1 MPVRAQSSEL
11 LPAVEAVRLAPEDR
25 IVLDGVLSEPIW
37 KRTAP
42 ATDFRQQEPGE
53 GAPPTEQTEVHV
65 AFDDGNLYIG
75 AMLHDSDPSGIRGYQ
90 RRRDAGL
97 GSDDRFMWILDT
109 FLDGRSAYFFE
120 INPQGLLGDGLMRAA
135 SGNTLNKSW
144 DGIWDVQVA
153 RHDQGWSAEI
163 RIPFRT
169 LNFDPT
175 LDAWGINFQ
184 RTIRRRNE
192 ELLWSGWRRNQGLFR
207 PVNAGRLTGLTG
219 LSQGIGLEARPYV
232 SGGAREA
239 GGVVDGTSNIG
250 FDLGYSITPGL
261 RAALTV
267 NTDFAETDVDD
278 RQVNLTRFPLFFPER
293 RQFFLEGSSVYT
305 FAPASGI
312 NPFFSRRIGLA
323 AGQAIPITY
332 GARLGGQAGAFDLG
346 FLQVRTGREGAQPS
360 EQFTVGRVRR
370 NVFAQSSIGVIYT
383 RRATER
389 LGEVDLPDR
398 HTLGFDL
405 DLSTARFLGNKNL
418 QFEAFFVGH
427 TVGTRDETTTLGDR
441 STRGFRLNYPND
453 IWQAHVSFREFG
465 DAWDPAVG
473 FAPRRGFRRV
483 QPTVSWNPRPLSS
496 RLVRQY
502 EFEAY
507 FEHLADL
514 GGVLETRRASARP
527 LGVRFNSGDRL
538 NVTVAN
544 QHELLKQ
551 PFQISNDIAL
561 APGGYSFNDVTVD
574 LSSASQRR
582 VSAGLEVQRGE
593 FWSGRRTRLAGD
605 VTLRPRPGLQ
615 LSGFVESQDVTLPE
629 GEFSTLL
636 YRLTTNWDLSP
647 WASVTNNLQY
657 DDVSGLMGLNAR
669 LRWIVRPG
677 SDFFVVY
684 AHNWSDMEQRLA
696 TVSRGITTKIN
707 YTHRF

>member
-1 MPVRAQSSEL
+1 VGRHL
-11 LPAVEAVRLAPEDR
+11 
-25 IVLDGVLSEPIW
+25 G
-37 KRTAP
+37 
-42 ATDFRQQEPGE
+42 
-53 GAPPTEQTEVHV
+53 
-65 AFDDGNLYIG
+65 
-75 AMLHDSDPSGIRGYQ
+75 
-90 RRRDAGL
+90 RR
-97 GSDDRFMWILDT
+97 
-109 FLDGRSAYFFE
+109 
-120 INPQGLLGDGLMRAA
+120 
-135 SGNTLNKSW
+135 
-144 DGIWDVQVA
+144 VA
-153 RHDQGWSAEI
+153 RHDHGWSAEI

-207 PVNAGRLTGLTG
+207 PVNAGRLTGLRE
-219 LSQGIGLEARPYV
+219 LSQGLGLEARPYV
-232 SGGAREA
+232 SGGARDV
-239 GGVVDGTSNIG
+239 GGAVDGTSDIG
-250 FDLGYSITPGL
+250 FDIGYSVTPSL
-261 RAALTV
+261 RLALTV

-323 AGQAIPITY
+323 SGQAIPITY
-332 GARLGGQAGAFDLG
+332 GARFGGQAGPYDLG
-346 FLQVRTGREGAQPS
+346 FLQVRTGREGPQPS

-370 NVFAQSSIGVIYT
+370 NILAQSSVGVIFT
-383 RRATER
+383 RRATEK
-389 LGEVDLPDR
+389 LEDIDLPDR
-398 HTLGFDL
+398 QTLGVDL
-405 DLSTARFLGNKNL
+405 DLSTATFLGNKNL
-418 QFEAFFVGH
+418 QLEAFFVGH
-427 TVGTRDETTTLGDR
+427 TVGTHDETTSLGDR
-441 STRGFRLNYPND
+441 SSRGFRVNYPND
-453 IWQAHVSFREFG
+453 VWRAHVSFREFG
-465 DAWDPAVG
+465 NAWDPAVG

-483 QPTVSWNPRPLSS
+483 QPTVSWNPRPRAS
-496 RLVRQY
+496 RVRQY
-502 EFEAY
+502 EFEMY
-507 FEHLADL
+507 YEHLTDL
-514 GGVLETRRASARP
+514 GGLLETRRAAARP
-527 LGVRFNSGDRL
+527 LGVRFNSGDQL
-538 NVTVAN
+538 SVTVAN
-544 QHELLKQ
+544 QYEFLKQ
-551 PFQISNDIAL
+551 PFQIAEGIAL
-561 APGGYSFNDVTVD
+561 APGGYSFNDVVFSG
-574 LSSASQRR
+574 SSASQRT
-582 VSAGLEVQRGE
+582 VSTGIEVQQGE
-593 FWSGRRTRLAGD
+593 FWSGRRTRVAGE

-615 LSGFVESQDVTLPE
+615 LSGFVENQDVTLPE

-684 AHNWSDMEQRLA
+684 AHNWSDLENRFG